1 MNSTETGKNNNL
13 IKKDTGLKWWFFL
26 PFEQLAVAVLFGTMA
41 PALWALYDLSR
52 GNMTRAVLVFG
63 VWLVLFTWLSF
74 VLHKRRK
81 AHFLF
86 SFFGATIVLVGAWYL
101 LKGVK

>member
-13 IKKDTGLKWWFFL
+13 IKEDTGLKWWFFL
-26 PFEQLAVAVLFGTMA
+26 PFEQLAVVVLFGTLA
-41 PALWALYDLSR
+41 PALWALYDLSN
-52 GNMTRAVLVFG
+52 GNIIRAVLVFG
-63 VWLVLFTWLSF
+63 VWLVLFTWLAL

-86 SFFGATIVLVGAWYL
+86 SFLGAATVLGGFWYL
-101 LKGVK
+101 LKTVK